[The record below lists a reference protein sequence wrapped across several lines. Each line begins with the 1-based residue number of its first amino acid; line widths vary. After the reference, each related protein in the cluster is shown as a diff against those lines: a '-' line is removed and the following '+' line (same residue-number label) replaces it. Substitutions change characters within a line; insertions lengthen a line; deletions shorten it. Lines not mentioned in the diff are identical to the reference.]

1 MSKLPPRL
9 AKQRE
14 QKEREKKENKAQ
26 ASPVDTFIKIENWD
40 NELAN
45 NIPAVTASLPE
56 PPPPKTTSKS
66 CLSQLICQLRVVPL
80 KVMRGGGRVSL
91 EHLYVIAGIQ
101 LLLDV
106 WLT

>member
-1 MSKLPPRL
+1 MLVIVPVVTVYFDLQSKSRGSSSESKRLSKLPPRL

-45 NIPAVTASLPE
+45 NIPTVASVPE
-56 PPPPKTTSKS
+56 PPPPKPASKS
-66 CLSQLICQLRVVPL
+66 SI
-80 KVMRGGGRVSL
+80 
-91 EHLYVIAGIQ
+91 
-101 LLLDV
+101 
-106 WLT
+106 